1 MGGHVRSIQM
11 GRFIQAA
18 KQFVRDEE
26 GVTAI
31 EYGLIAFLIAV
42 VIVGA
47 VRTTGTTLDG
57 IFDQIVTALTSA

>member
-1 MGGHVRSIQM
+1 M

-18 KQFVRDEE
+18 KQFARDEE

-42 VIVGA
+42 VIVAA
-47 VRTTGTTLDG
+47 VRLTGTNLNAVFNAVAG
-57 IFDQIVTALTSA
+57 ALTAP

>member
-1 MGGHVRSIQM
+1 M

-18 KQFVRDEE
+18 KQFARDEE

-42 VIVGA
+42 FIAVTVGNVGTRLNTVFQA
-47 VRTTGTTLDG
+47 V
-57 IFDQIVTALTSA
+57 VTALTP

>member
-1 MGGHVRSIQM
+1 M

-18 KQFVRDEE
+18 KQFARDEE

-42 VIVGA
+42 FILAAVTGVGTRLNA
-47 VRTTGTTLDG
+47 V
-57 IFDQIVTALTSA
+57 FVQIRTALGG

>member
-1 MGGHVRSIQM
+1 M

-18 KQFVRDEE
+18 KQFARDEE

-42 VIVGA
+42 VIVTA
-47 VRTTGTTLDG
+47 VTDVGTRLNTV
-57 IFDQIVTALTSA
+57 FVTVKTKLGG